1 MSYQGVTKAFAIQA
15 GRELRVMVESE
26 RITDQQSDE
35 LSLSIADRIMNEM
48 TYPGQVKITVI
59 REKRSVAVAK

>member
-1 MSYQGVTKAFAIQA
+1 MSYGGVTKAFAIQA

-26 RITDQQSDE
+26 RITDAQSDE
-35 LSLSIADRIMNEM
+35 LSMQIADRIMNEM

>member
-1 MSYQGVTKAFAIQA
+1 MSYNGVTKAFAIQA

-26 RITDQQSDE
+26 RISDQQSDE
-35 LSLSIADRIMNEM
+35 MSLSIADRIMNEM

>member
-1 MSYQGVTKAFAIQA
+1 
-15 GRELRVMVESE
+15 MVESD
-26 RITDQQSDE
+26 RITDAQSDE
-35 LSLSIADRIMNEM
+35 MSMSIAERIMNEM